1 MHTLHKLDAQLDFVN
16 EDVENVALSS
26 DNHA

>member
-16 EDVENVALSS
+16 EDVENVTHSS
-26 DNHA
+26 ENHA

>member
-16 EDVENVALSS
+16 EDVENVTLSS
-26 DNHA
+26 KNHA

>member
-16 EDVENVALSS
+16 EDVENVTPSPE
-26 DNHA
+26 NHA